1 MIVIALV
8 DVIFRGL
15 KTGNMIQQH
24 EQGCCGHVPLKEI
37 LLEISFIE
45 EIRTTPGNKEVL
57 QTFFPQF
64 PYSQKYVL
72 IRLTPYHWQPYISQ
86 FCNITK
92 GPM

>member
-24 EQGCCGHVPLKEI
+24 EPGCCGHVPLKEI

-64 PYSQKYVL
+64 PLFAK
-72 IRLTPYHWQPYISQ
+72 IRFNPFDSVPLATLHFAIL
-86 FCNITK
+86 
-92 GPM
+92 